1 MSRAFTHLMFQ
12 GNARAALETYEAVF
26 ADFTIDML
34 ELNGDD
40 TAAPGTVRMA
50 KASFAGQSL
59 IVIDS
64 PIPHDFDF
72 TPSMSLFV
80 EMSDAETLDAAF
92 ARLSEGGKVLMPP
105 DNYGFSPRFGWLTD
119 QFGLSWQ
126 LSLPM

>member
-1 MSRAFTHLMFQ
+1 MFQ

-26 ADFTIDML
+26 PDFTIDML

-50 KASFAGQSL
+50 KASFAGQGL

-80 EMSDAETLDAAF
+80 EMNDAETLDAAF

-105 DNYGFSPRFGWLTD
+105 DNYGFSPRVALEH
-119 QFGLSWQ
+119 QVCERSAHVLSA
-126 LSLPM
+126 LSLLVVPCP

>member
-12 GNARAALETYEAVF
+12 GNARAALETYETVF

-50 KASFAGQSL
+50 KISFAGQNL

-80 EMSDAETLDAAF
+80 EMDDAETLDAAF
-92 ARLSEGGKVLMPP
+92 AQLSEGGKVLMPP
-105 DNYGFSPRFGWLTD
+105 DNYGFSPRFGWLSD
-119 QFGLSWQ
+119 RFGLSWQ

>member
-26 ADFTIDML
+26 PDFTIDML

-80 EMSDAETLDAAF
+80 EMGGAETLDAAF

-119 QFGLSWQ
+119 RFGLSWQ